1 MKKIL
6 IAVDLQNDF
15 VSGALG
21 TAEAEAI
28 VPRAAEKIR
37 RHEGPVLVTM
47 DTHGEDYLSTAEGK
61 KLPVVHCVRGT
72 PGWELDERIREALA
86 GKDAVILE
94 NIGNLVC
101 PAEFDVGADLRIAIL
116 SVPEGDDKPLKYPL
130 MFEKSDALVITKTD
144 ALPYFTF
151 DREACENRVRKL
163 NPGIRLFP
171 VSAKTGEGMQE
182 LEDWLAAET
191 AALKKN
197 KSKAGERA

>member
-94 NIGNLVC
+94 KPTFGSTGL
-101 PAEFDVGADLRIAIL
+101 
-116 SVPEGDDKPLKYPL
+116 PE
-130 MFEKSDALVITKTD
+130 AVI
-144 ALPYFTF
+144 
-151 DREACENRVRKL
+151 R
-163 NPGIRLFP
+163 
-171 VSAKTGEGMQE
+171 
-182 LEDWLAAET
+182 AA
-191 AALKKN
+191 
-197 KSKAGERA
+197 AGEDFTLEIFGLCTDICVVSNALLLKAFFPETPVALDAAASAGVTPALHEAAVRTMRSCQIDIRNA